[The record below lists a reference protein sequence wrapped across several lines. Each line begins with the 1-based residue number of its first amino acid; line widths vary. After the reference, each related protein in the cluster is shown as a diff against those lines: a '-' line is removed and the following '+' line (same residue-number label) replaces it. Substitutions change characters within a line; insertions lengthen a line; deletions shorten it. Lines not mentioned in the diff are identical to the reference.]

1 VPLCLTPF
9 QSARIF
15 FHHGHAGECQSGFK
29 AFRAIWIRWLLQI
42 ITIIHANSLPLKVE
56 FIISKIRLFV
66 NYFAYLRY
74 LTRLKLLSYFL
85 VILVK
90 VVLEGKTEFDEV
102 LTPFFRGLLPEIKLS

>member
-1 VPLCLTPF
+1 M
-9 QSARIF
+9 
-15 FHHGHAGECQSGFK
+15 
-29 AFRAIWIRWLLQI
+29 FRLRQI
-42 ITIIHANSLPLKVE
+42 ITFTHTDFSPLKVE

-102 LTPFFRGLLPEIKLS
+102 LTPFFRGLLPVLANFQNLASMQHSKW